1 MGAAVVTGKAV
12 KSLGETMT
20 AAFAV
25 EVLTAPVAAAA
36 SDKAAVFGIELGIE
50 LETELEKEA
59 AELGTAAEAA
69 AAAAAAAMTHANA
82 ERQKGPKTGY
92 PRC

>member
-1 MGAAVVTGKAV
+1 VGAAVVTGKAV

-36 SDKAAVFGIELGIE
+36 SDKAAVFGIELGA
-50 LETELEKEA
+50 ELEKEA

>member
-1 MGAAVVTGKAV
+1 MTGKAV

-20 AAFAV
+20 AASAV

-36 SDKAAVFGIELGIE
+36 SDKAAVFGIELGA
-50 LETELEKEA
+50 ELEKEA
-59 AELGTAAEAA
+59 AELGTAAEA